1 MARVIFKISGMVL
14 NFYVEKS
21 TVTFNFDYQVR
32 EQLDLLNVFA
42 NFITHQ
48 NQCLVC
54 LSSPFN
60 LSTVHNLL
68 GFKLRICI
76 GSLRGIALYPT
87 MREGKVCFQ
96 FLFLLLFPTFVN
108 Y

>member
-1 MARVIFKISGMVL
+1 MARAIFKNSGMVL
-14 NFYVEKS
+14 NLSVEKS
-21 TVTFNFDYQVR
+21 TVTFKFDYQVR
-32 EQLDLLNVFA
+32 EQLDLINVFA
-42 NFITHQ
+42 NVIRHQ
-48 NQCLVC
+48 NQCLVF

-76 GSLRGIALYPT
+76 GSLRGMSVYHT

-96 FLFLLLFPTFVN
+96 FPFLLFPTFIN